1 MVPFHESVE
10 GREALSRAH
19 SAELVGVLR
28 LTNGS
33 FALYDHAK
41 HLQRIV
47 SPEEMAAILTSWPPF
62 EPLRAPSRAKPTV
75 IDLQELGIL

>member
-1 MVPFHESVE
+1 MNETTE

-28 LTNGS
+28 LSDGR
-33 FALYDHAK
+33 FALYNHAK

-47 SPEEMAAILTSWPPF
+47 TPHELIELVGAWPPF
-62 EPLRAPSRAKPTV
+62 PPLRAPRPPKV
-75 IDLQELGIL
+75 DLSDLGIL